1 MIVEVIISELDFYL
15 IEKVRE
21 LRIKANIS
29 QVKLAH
35 KIGVS
40 EGFIGNVENPKQ
52 NQKYNIRMLNRI
64 ANALELK
71 SYSDLF
77 PEKVISNDV
86 VKIKIELFDARS
98 KNQESRFKSIKIS
111 PCTESE
117 IEDYNKKQ
125 DRTKSSKNSK

>member
-64 ANALELK
+64 ANALELN
-71 SYSDLF
+71 SYADLF
-77 PEKVISNDV
+77 PEKIISNDV
-86 VKIKIELFDARS
+86 VKIKIELFETNS
-98 KNQESRFKSIKIS
+98 KNPDSRFKSIKIS

-125 DRTKSSKNSK
+125 NRSKANKN

>member
-1 MIVEVIISELDFYL
+1 MIVEFIISELDFYL

-71 SYSDLF
+71 SYCDLF
-77 PEKVISNDV
+77 PEKIISNDV
-86 VKIKIELFDARS
+86 VKIKIELLDTNT

-125 DRTKSSKNSK
+125 NRTKSSKNLL

>member
-64 ANALELK
+64 ANALELN
-71 SYSDLF
+71 SYADLF
-77 PEKVISNDV
+77 PEKIISNDV
-86 VKIKIELFDARS
+86 VKIKIELFETNS
-98 KNQESRFKSIKIS
+98 KNPDSRFKSIKIS

-117 IEDYNKKQ
+117 IEDYNKRQ
-125 DRTKSSKNSK
+125 NRSKANKN